1 MIAVTVDMSQ
11 ASGDEIEAFYAT
23 PGVARAVD
31 EWARADEERVQI
43 RFCEPHEPLVC
54 HKPIESNH

>member
-11 ASGDEIEAFYAT
+11 ASQDEIEAFYAT

-31 EWARADEERVQI
+31 EWAQASEESVQI
-43 RFCEPHEPLVC
+43 WLREPHEPLPC
-54 HKPIESNH
+54 ESLFESSH

>member
-31 EWARADEERVQI
+31 EWAHADESVQI
-43 RFCEPHEPLVC
+43 RLREPHEPLLC
-54 HKPIESNH
+54 QEPIESRH

>member
-31 EWARADEERVQI
+31 EWAHADESVQI
-43 RFCEPHEPLVC
+43 RLHEPHEPLLC
-54 HKPIESNH
+54 QIPIESSH

>member
-11 ASGDEIEAFYAT
+11 ASRDEIEAFYAT

-31 EWARADEERVQI
+31 EWAQADKESVQV
-43 RFCEPHEPLVC
+43 RLREPHESLLC
-54 HKPIESNH
+54 QEPIESSH